1 MSQASQKGAGKTQH
15 FLQLVHCWEVL
26 WDPRSMSMSKRSPSV
41 IEPLDDMWCNKKHKF
56 KNELDVYSMYVTIP
70 FFLHKM
76 LASHRQPTF
85 RDSRWTNY
93 SNPGQLYPPRP
104 PNFKVVVFFQG
115 LRRVDKT
122 NQTPQHD
129 ISRTHSL
136 TLTFGEGGVFQ
147 SFPRGLNILS
157 IYGITVHKVV
167 HLFIILILYIIGEK
181 KHHKNS

>member
-1 MSQASQKGAGKTQH
+1 MSTIVEIQNGWNSDIPMLPDIR
-15 FLQLVHCWEVL
+15 FLRWEF
-26 WDPRSMSMSKRSPSV
+26 R
-41 IEPLDDMWCNKKHKF
+41 
-56 KNELDVYSMYVTIP
+56 VTVDGQII
-70 FFLHKM
+70 
-76 LASHRQPTF
+76 QT
-85 RDSRWTNY
+85 
-93 SNPGQLYPPRP
+93 PGQFYPPRP

-157 IYGITVHKVV
+157 IYGP
-167 HLFIILILYIIGEK
+167 GR
-181 KHHKNS
+181 